1 MKRKAFMLVLMATL
15 LVVSFT
21 LNVFAATEELDITPS
36 TLSTLNGADDKEGAD
51 AAKGDTYQNVGDWHW
66 TGGSPGNG
74 SPDYALPFD
83 EGWTHSGTEA
93 HILFMNYDGYILIAK
108 DIDLGK
114 YSKAVIS
121 YSTDASF
128 SASENEI
135 GFFAKPAS
143 FGFGED
149 RKTDG
154 LIASGKTT
162 PADGENWNTQREM
175 EIELNT
181 AYKGDLYLA
190 HYMKEAN
197 GVCVTNIEF
206 TLREADN
213 PLPPDAPS
221 DPTTPADPADPTEPP
236 KTGDV
241 DVILMLAAVGA
252 LAIVLKKRVTA

>member
-1 MKRKAFMLVLMATL
+1 MKRKAFMLVLMAAL
-15 LVVSFT
+15 LVASFT

-51 AAKGDTYQNVGDWHW
+51 AAKGDTYQGVGDWHW
-66 TGGSPGNG
+66 TDGVN
-74 SPDYALPFD
+74 DYLMPFD
-83 EGWTHSGTEA
+83 EGWAHSGTEA
-93 HILFMNYDGYILIAK
+93 HILFMNYDCYILIAK
-108 DIDLGK
+108 DIDLSK

-121 YSTDASF
+121 YSTDANF
-128 SASENEI
+128 GASENEI
-135 GFFAKPAS
+135 GFFAKAAS

-162 PADGENWNTQREM
+162 PADGDNWNVQREM
-175 EIELNT
+175 EIELNS

-206 TLREADN
+206 TLRDADN

-221 DPTTPADPADPTEPP
+221 EPTTPTEPP

-241 DVILMLAAVGA
+241 DVILMLAAAGA
-252 LAIVLKKRVTA
+252 LAIVLKKRVAA